1 MGDDETEVL
10 FSIIETSSADKN
22 VQVYLSGLVLL
33 DEVLRQL
40 ERSGKKL
47 DSNTTPLLSR
57 ILVDLLS
64 KLADN
69 SHKVADSAEL
79 SLLATAHSTTVDVAY
94 VAQLATKRVR
104 TKEAKGGR
112 AVRARLEFLQNLSAE
127 FGVDVAW
134 KKSIDFA
141 KGCKAFDHRDG
152 SVREAAKA
160 LAITLAKV
168 AGDGVFKSLED
179 INERQMKEIKHGWLS
194 Q

>member
-1 MGDDETEVL
+1 MFD
-10 FSIIETSSADKN
+10 N
-22 VQVYLSGLVLL
+22 
-33 DEVLRQL
+33 
-40 ERSGKKL
+40 ERRIC
-47 DSNTTPLLSR
+47 TTPLLSR

-94 VAQLATKRVR
+94 VAQIATKRVR
-104 TKEAKGGR
+104 STKEAKGGR

-152 SVREAAKA
+152 SVRDAAKA
-160 LAITLAKV
+160 LVIALAKIH
-168 AGDGVFKSLED
+168 GDCVFESLISE
-179 INERQMKEIKHGWLS
+179 ISERQMREIKHGWLS